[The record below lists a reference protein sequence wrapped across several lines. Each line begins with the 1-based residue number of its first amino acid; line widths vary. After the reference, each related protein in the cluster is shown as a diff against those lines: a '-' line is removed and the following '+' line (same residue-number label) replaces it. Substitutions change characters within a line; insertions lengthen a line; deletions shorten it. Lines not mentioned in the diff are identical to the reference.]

1 MAGIVSLQPSFVITL
16 SSKLHQTNLLQNV
29 WMLPAAVR
37 SVVSPCQHAQA
48 LCAGGFVFLA
58 VALSTS
64 SDRWSECERSHPV
77 FPLVGLVSAGFNHK
91 RKRIST
97 LDCLLDALFVI
108 PNKHW
113 KWTRSL
119 AKDWFPK
126 MNRLLFL
133 SSELE
138 LELVLKRL
146 LFISTGRGCC
156 WNTGKSSLVWFTVAS
171 RQFQMLKLWENLFLF

>member
-37 SVVSPCQHAQA
+37 GVVSSRQHVQA
-48 LCAGGFVFLA
+48 LCAGGFLFLA

-64 SDRWSECERSHPV
+64 PDRWSEWERSRPV
-77 FPLVGLVSAGFNHK
+77 FPSVVVVSAVFNHK
-91 RKRIST
+91 RLRKSIST

-108 PNKHW
+108 PNKRW

-119 AKDWFPK
+119 AKVLK
-126 MNRLLFL
+126 QNRLIFL
-133 SSELE
+133 SWELE
-138 LELVLKRL
+138 LEVVLKRL
-146 LFISTGRGCC
+146 LLTSTGRGCC
-156 WNTGKSSLVWFTVAS
+156 WNTGKSGLVLFIVAT
-171 RQFQMLKLWENLFLF
+171 RQFQMLGLWDNLFLF